1 MAEGFQQDLTCS
13 VCLDVFTEPVLLRCG
28 HCFCQ
33 ECITSSWD
41 SQGGA
46 PSCPDCRAPCPDRH
60 FTPSHLLRNL
70 AQKAREDQEVKEKA
84 QEDPENHE
92 ETGRSS
98 PGADQGLLCA
108 QHGLTL
114 QLFCLTDEDPVCL
127 CCVDSPA
134 HAGHKFGS
142 LKDAAEPYKRKL
154 DKVLGCLE
162 TRIKQQEQQEG
173 CQEENIRS
181 LRNSAESL
189 RKTIEDEFTELQ
201 RFLSQRKDAVLAQL
215 DEDENAARMNMMAH
229 LWEIREG
236 LSAAREMMS
245 QGKAKMEQTD
255 LAAFLMGVQELLKKL
270 PAEKEAEGVGNQA
283 DHSAVCRELCLG
295 KFKGPLQYLAWNKMR
310 SIVRTEVEPITLDC
324 GTAHPKYTFLLQN
337 YRVAFGLFKNPL
349 NYPAIFQD
357 SPVVLAKEGFH
368 SGRHYWE
375 VEVQN
380 KGDWLIGVALESIPR
395 QKGKDPTSL
404 TDKIWCLEPTEE
416 DSEPQNG
423 SSWWKVGVYLDY
435 EGGQVSFYDVAAGS
449 HLCTHTAR
457 FSENVYPFFQPTPA
471 AFWQK
476 RTISL
481 KTSHS

>member
-1 MAEGFQQDLTCS
+1 MAEGFQQALTCS

-33 ECITSSWD
+33 KCITASWD

-60 FTPSHLLRNL
+60 FTPNHLLRNL
-70 AQKAREDQEVKEKA
+70 AQKAREA
-84 QEDPENHE
+84 QEDGESAE
-92 ETGRSS
+92 
-98 PGADQGLLCA
+98 QGLLCA
-108 QHGLTL
+108 QHDCTL
-114 QLFCLTDEDPVCL
+114 QLFCITDEDPVCF
-127 CCVDSPA
+127 CCVNSPA
-134 HAGHKFGS
+134 HAGHKFSS
-142 LKDAAEPYKRKL
+142 LKDSAEHYKRKL
-154 DKVLGCLE
+154 DKVLGGLE

-173 CQEENIRS
+173 RQEENIRS
-181 LRNSAESL
+181 LRNSADSL
-189 RKTIEDEFTELQ
+189 RKTIEDEFTLLQ
-201 RFLSQRKDAVLAQL
+201 RFLSRRKDAVLAQL
-215 DEDENAARMNMMAH
+215 DEDENDGRLNMMAH

-255 LAAFLMGVQELLKKL
+255 SAAFLLGVQKLLNKL
-270 PAEKEAEGVGNQA
+270 PAEKEAEGVGNQV
-283 DHSAVCRELCLG
+283 DRSVVRRELCLG
-295 KFKGPLQYLAWNKMR
+295 KFKGPLQYLAWSNMR
-310 SIVRTEVEPITLDC
+310 SIVRTGVDPITLDC
-324 GTAHPKYTFLLQN
+324 TTAPPEYTFLLQN
-337 YRVAFGLFKNPL
+337 YRTVFGLLKKPS
-349 NYPAIFQD
+349 NYPEIFQD
-357 SPVVLAKEGFH
+357 SPVVLGKEGFH

-380 KGDWLIGVALESIPR
+380 KGDWLIGVALESIPK

-404 TDKIWCLEPTEE
+404 TDKMWCLEPTEE

-435 EGGQVSFYDVAAGS
+435 KGGQVSFYDVAAGS

-457 FSENVYPFFQPTPA
+457 FSEKVYPFFQPTPA
-471 AFWQK
+471 AFRQK

-481 KTSHS
+481 KTCHS